1 MISAAMAQDA
11 APASAQAAELY
22 QTLLSSVGALVPAS
36 DDTSVVAHWP
46 HVGSSYDG
54 LAIVGQAL
62 RGWPDEFDPA
72 GFRSA
77 ASRTDAMAVIHRRT
91 AGRTEPMDWL
101 ATSRVRNSPFWTVAR
116 LATEGLTSGGGPWFS
131 RFAWLN
137 LYPLAPELGNPGG
150 WLREAQDPHVGS
162 LLRALINMIRA
173 RTVIAL
179 VAHGILTVLRRP
191 GASAAAPDPSRCDRR
206 AHVGRGLA
214 SRRRQPARLLGTH
227 VCRDADQRVKGVG
240 Q

>member
-179 VAHGILTVLRRP
+179 VGPFWWPTGSSPYFADLEHRPRPLIRRGAIDGRTWVVGWHP
-191 GASAAAPDPSRCDRR
+191 GGASRHTCVPRC
-206 AHVGRGLA
+206 
-214 SRRRQPARLLGTH
+214 
-227 VCRDADQRVKGVG
+227 
-240 Q
+240 